1 MNTALQPLVSVV
13 TPVYNEAGYLAE
25 CINSVL
31 AQTYQN
37 WDLTI
42 IDNCSTD
49 GSLEVARQFA
59 AKDRRIR
66 IHENQQFLRV
76 IPNHNVALRQI
87 SPESK
92 YCKVVLADDWIFPNC
107 LEQMVALAEA
117 HPSVGIVGAYAIE
130 GQRVAWTGL
139 PYPSPLVTGREICR
153 RHLLEHVYVFGSAN
167 AVLYRSDLVRN
178 RDPFYNESNIHADT
192 EVCFAL
198 LTTCDFGFVH
208 QILTFTRLR
217 PVSLTTV
224 SKDLQTYF
232 ASMLQLLVTHGPDY
246 LTPNERKVCIAQH
259 LSEYYGFLGK
269 SLLRGR
275 DKQFW
280 EYHKNE
286 LNKSRVGFS
295 HTRLVE
301 GLLATLCEAALNPK
315 HSMERLLRTWRGRKS
330 EGCDQVLEGEPRVFA
345 AKGSQEDNNAQCQPS
360 GL

>member
-37 WDLTI
+37 WELTI

-49 GSLEVARQFA
+49 GSLEVARQYA
-59 AKDRRIR
+59 ARDRRIR
-66 IHENQQFLRV
+66 IYENQQFLRV
-76 IPNHNVALRQI
+76 ISNHNVALRQI
-87 SPESK
+87 SSESK
-92 YCKVVLADDWIFPNC
+92 YCKVVLADDWIFPDC

-198 LTTCDFGFVH
+198 LKMCDFGFVH

-217 PVSLTTV
+217 PASLTTV
-224 SKDLQTYF
+224 SKDLQTCF

-246 LTPNERKVCIAQH
+246 LGPNERKVCIAQH
-259 LSEYYGFLGK
+259 LSEYYSFLGK

-286 LNKSRVGFS
+286 LDKSGVGFS
-295 HTRLVE
+295 RARLAE
-301 GLLATLCEAALNPK
+301 GLLSTLCEAALNPK
-315 HSMERLLRTWRGRKS
+315 HTMERLLRSWRSRKS
-330 EGCDQVLEGEPRVFA
+330 GGCDQVLGGEPRVFTS
-345 AKGSQEDNNAQCQPS
+345 KGSQEDNNPQCQPS